1 MAYAQIHT
9 QALRHRKVLSLSA
22 HAFRVWV
29 AGQCYCQEHL
39 SDGVI
44 PKVALVALGVPVK
57 AAWVGELLTQ
67 QLWHDHAEH
76 YEVHDWADW
85 NETRER
91 VAARRKAKQERHK
104 RWQQRRA
111 EDASRD
117 ASLGASRDASRDGAA
132 TATAT
137 AGTTPYSPPPDCEAL
152 WEAWREVA
160 NTHGAKFPVTPP
172 AKDIERLLEL
182 GRTYTADDIR
192 RAAQAFWSKDA
203 KARSL
208 AYFAPQVGELLAPT
222 VLSPEDEWRKGF
234 FHFWTCRECGE
245 VHSTDEREVYQ
256 RKPCQKEHGT
266 MSYAE
271 FKARQ
276 AAKGAA

>member
-1 MAYAQIHT
+1 MSPCDRCEGT
-9 QALRHRKVLSLSA
+9 G
-22 HAFRVWV
+22 W
-29 AGQCYCQEHL
+29 
-39 SDGVI
+39 
-44 PKVALVALGVPVK
+44 
-57 AAWVGELLTQ
+57 
-67 QLWHDHAEH
+67 
-76 YEVHDWADW
+76 
-85 NETRER
+85 ER
-91 VAARRKAKQERHK
+91 VRHHIPAGYRAGRIEAKPEPWDDVRVRPCQWCDRGKILAAAQAARRGKRKLEAEQAAQLEAKLAAEQKAKLELK
-104 RWQQRRA
+104 PVPVP
-111 EDASRD
+111 E
-117 ASLGASRDASRDGAA
+117 
-132 TATAT
+132 
-137 AGTTPYSPPPDCEAL
+137 GTTPSNPPPDCEAL